1 MLKQIS
7 HARSTKIPTHGDV
20 ITTSKLESLT
30 PLGEKSDYNYRNNE
44 CELIPNNI
52 PLNTCQIQLYTLRS
66 LFLLHFCVLCMFVCM
81 LACVETCT
89 IINTQM
95 YVFMWKY
102 SWKGFQFLY
111 IDTEFLLNLQVTES
125 T

>member
-7 HARSTKIPTHGDV
+7 HARSTKIPTHGYV
-20 ITTSKLESLT
+20 ITTSKLESLM

-44 CELIPNNI
+44 CEFIPNNI
-52 PLNTCQIQLYTLRS
+52 PLNTCQIQLYTLSS
-66 LFLLHFCVLCMFVCM
+66 LFLVHFCVLCMFVCM

-95 YVFMWKY
+95 YIFMV
-102 SWKGFQFLY
+102 SILGKGSNFLY
-111 IDTEFLLNLQVTES
+111 IETGSLAKS
-125 T
+125 TGH